1 MISDEK
7 GLRIGLVS
15 DVHFFHKRTRSPRML
30 AAIRR
35 LFPDNDETGEL
46 DIIAITGDWTD
57 HLVSLDDPDV
67 YFAQEAAIYLMRLC
81 AKRDID
87 LIVLEGTK
95 SHDRNQNI
103 MFDKLNKILELGC
116 NVIYRDT
123 LCIEYLEKHGIN
135 ILFLPDEWSPNAEVT
150 LQQAKDLIHSRG
162 LAKVDF
168 VFMHGGFTYQLPGI
182 PSPALHDAV
191 AWSELVEYAVFSGH
205 IHTHSRYLNVMSVG
219 SLERLGHGEEENK
232 GVVYMTYAN
241 GREADYVR
249 KINHDARIYR
259 TLDVQGMEINDV
271 LQIIDSEGPWEPGSA
286 IRLLFDPEDPKM
298 AIMEAVKAIYGDIE
312 FTEKVNGKKL
322 KTMHRGTAFV
332 QQKYVATPITR
343 ANVSSL
349 LEKRW
354 SDRGTDSATIE
365 EHLDLVRGLL

>member
-1 MISDEK
+1 MISDDK

-35 LFPDNDETGEL
+35 LFPDNEETGQL
-46 DIIAITGDWTD
+46 DIIAVTGDWTD
-57 HLVSLDDPDV
+57 HLISLDDPDV
-67 YFAQEAAIYLMRLC
+67 YFAQEAAIYLMVLC
-81 AKRDID
+81 AKWDID

-95 SHDRNQNI
+95 SHDRGQNI
-103 MFDKLNKILELGC
+103 MFPRLNEILKLGC

-123 LCIEYLEKHGIN
+123 LCVEYLEKHDIN
-135 ILFLPDEWSPNAEVT
+135 VLFLPDEWSPNAEVT

-162 LAKVDF
+162 LQTVAF

-182 PSPALHDAV
+182 PSPSLHDAV
-191 AWSELVEYAVFSGH
+191 AWSELVTYAVFSGH

-232 GVVYMTYAN
+232 GVVWMTYAN
-241 GREADYVR
+241 GREIDYTR
-249 KINHDARIYR
+249 KFNYDARVYR

-271 LQIIDSEGPWEPGSA
+271 LQVIDGEGPWQPGSA
-286 IRLLFDPEDPKM
+286 IRLLFDPEDPKL
-298 AIMEAVKAIYGDIE
+298 AIMEAVKALYDNIE
-312 FTEKVNGKKL
+312 FTEKVTGKKV
-322 KTMHRGTAFV
+322 KAMHRGTAFS

-343 ANVSSL
+343 ANVTSL
-349 LEKRW
+349 LEKRRRNKG
-354 SDRGTDSATIE
+354 DDSVAIDDY
-365 EHLDLVRGLL
+365 LDLVRALL